1 MPAPTG
7 TTEHPP
13 PVARVPVRVIVPV
26 LGALVVLVVLL
37 VTALEP
43 LRVTSQSMS
52 PTLDS
57 GDQVLVDKLTGRW
70 RAPAVGDVVVFRD
83 PVGDALVVKRVVAL
97 AGQTVGLE
105 DGELVVD
112 STVRHEP
119 QVDVSRIDST
129 YFGPV
134 TGATGCR
141 VRARGQPRRVDRL
154 AHLRADPGRRPRRPR
169 GPDLLNDRPDA
180 VRGRR
185 AGGVGG
191 GSRRARRKPKG
202 MSKNRPT
209 L

>member
-7 TTEHPP
+7 TAEHVPRMTR
-13 PVARVPVRVIVPV
+13 APVRVIVTV
-26 LGALVVLVVLL
+26 LAVVAVLVVLL

-52 PTLDS
+52 PTLDT

-70 RAPAVGDVVVFRD
+70 RAPAVGDVVVYRD
-83 PVGDALVVKRVVAL
+83 PVGERLVVKRVVAL
-97 AGQTVGLE
+97 AGQTVGIE

-134 TGATGCR
+134 TVPPGAVFVLGDNRAESIDSRTYGPIPVDDLVGR
-141 VRARGQPRRVDRL
+141 VVL
-154 AHLRADPGRRPRRPR
+154 
-169 GPDLLNDRPDA
+169 
-180 VRGRR
+180 
-185 AGGVGG
+185 
-191 GSRRARRKPKG
+191 
-202 MSKNRPT
+202 T
-209 L
+209 F

>member
-112 STVRHEP
+112 GAVRHEP

-134 TGATGCR
+134 P
-141 VRARGQPRRVDRL
+141 V
-154 AHLRADPGRRPRRPR
+154 PR
-169 GPDLLNDRPDA
+169 GAVFVLGDNRAESIDSRTYGPIPVDDL
-180 VRGRR
+180 VGR
-185 AGGVGG
+185 VVL
-191 GSRRARRKPKG
+191 
-202 MSKNRPT
+202 T
-209 L
+209 F